1 MPDLVGLFILA
12 LIVRGLAAAPQQQP
26 SYMDALYSYVN
37 AQNLAAGRG
46 FVEDFVWNYLG
57 NPPPPPPPGPS
68 HLYWMPLTSMLAWL
82 GMSIAGVSY
91 RAAQLP
97 FVVLSA
103 LLAPLSYTIVWALN
117 GKRWQGWLA
126 GLLAIFSGFY
136 FPFWTAI
143 DNFTP
148 FAIAGSLAL
157 LLAWRGLVGG
167 RGAASEAQAQSK
179 VPASAYF
186 FASGLCVGLAHLA
199 RADGPLLLIAILLFL
214 WWSYLF
220 LAAPHAALHASRPTP
235 HALRFTFF
243 LILGYLLVMLPWFLR
258 NWQVTGAWLP
268 AAGSQTIWL
277 TDYDDLFSYG
287 RELSPRTFLAQ
298 GLGPILQGRWW
309 ALTANFQTVLAVWG
323 MIFLAPLVVVGGWHL
338 RRHGLIQLAGLYA
351 LLLFLV
357 MTLIFAFP
365 GARGGLFHSGAALL
379 PFVYAVSAVGLEVAV
394 EWAAARRRRWDA
406 RLAKQFFGVSMVLL
420 AVALSSFTYYNR
432 VLKNDAWNQADQ
444 LYPAIAGWV
453 NQQDPTATVMINNPP
468 AYRYHGGGLSVVI
481 PNEKLTVTLQAAR
494 QYRVDYLILDANH
507 PAPLA
512 DLYNHPENHPGLSLV
527 KTFGNVYVFEIVEP

>member
-1 MPDLVGLFILA
+1 MLDLLGLFILA

-68 HLYWMPLTSMLAWL
+68 HLYWLPLTSILAWA
-82 GMSIAGVSY
+82 GFSVAGVSY

-126 GLLAIFSGFY
+126 GFLAVFSGFY

-148 FAIAGSLAL
+148 FAVAGSLAL

-167 RGAASEAQAQSK
+167 RGMVSVEQGEQSEERKAESGERTWL
-179 VPASAYF
+179 PILNF
-186 FASGLCVGLAHLA
+186 FAAGVCVGLAHLA

-214 WWSYLF
+214 WWHFIFGTESPST
-220 LAAPHAALHASRPTP
+220 PHPSRSTL

-243 LILGYLLVMLPWFLR
+243 LILGYLLVMLPWFMR
-258 NWQVTGAWLP
+258 NWQVTGALLP

-277 TDYDDLFSYG
+277 TGYDDLFSYG
-287 RELSPRTFLAQ
+287 RELSPRTFWAQ
-298 GLGPILQGRWW
+298 GLGPIVQGRWW
-309 ALTANFQTVLAVWG
+309 AFTANFQTVLAVWG

-338 RRHGLIQLAGLYA
+338 RRRWLIQLVGLYA
-351 LLLFLV
+351 LLLFIV

-379 PFVYAVSAVGLEVAV
+379 PFL
-394 EWAAARRRRWDA
+394 
-406 RLAKQFFGVSMVLL
+406 
-420 AVALSSFTYYNR
+420 
-432 VLKNDAWNQADQ
+432 
-444 LYPAIAGWV
+444 
-453 NQQDPTATVMINNPP
+453 
-468 AYRYHGGGLSVVI
+468 
-481 PNEKLTVTLQAAR
+481 
-494 QYRVDYLILDANH
+494 
-507 PAPLA
+507 
-512 DLYNHPENHPGLSLV
+512 
-527 KTFGNVYVFEIVEP
+527 